1 MTWVV
6 LVVLG
11 KVLGVAVRQSSRRA
25 VGIVAECFQELLA
38 LLPSQGV
45 RCLIVDLVVPQ
56 QSYRGPDS

>member
-11 KVLGVAVRQSSRRA
+11 GVLGVSVRQSSRRA
-25 VGIVAECFQELLA
+25 VGIVAEGFQELLA

-45 RCLIVDLVVPQ
+45 RCLIVGLVVPQ
-56 QSYRGPDS
+56 QSYRGFDS